1 MTRSSF
7 LGYKCSKCGTA
18 YPAEEL
24 QTICKDSNCG
34 RPLLA
39 KYDLLKAKATLNLQ
53 ALKTR
58 EASLWRYE
66 EVLLVDQDDAVT
78 LGEGFTPLLKT
89 RNLGEAAG
97 FNSDMQPTILVKD
110 ESANPTGSFKARG
123 LCMAISVMRKLGGDH
138 AALPTAGNAGAA
150 AAAYSARAGIKC
162 HVAMPTDTPKAMI
175 DEVQAYGADLY
186 TVDGLIGDAAT
197 VIKKGVAEHGWVDL
211 STLKEPYRL
220 EGKKTMGYELW
231 EQLDGKLPQH
241 ILYPTG
247 GGTGLIGM
255 WKAFQEL
262 LEMNLI
268 TGPLPK
274 MYAVQ
279 STGCAPIVKAFND
292 KTERSE
298 AWKDA
303 ATIAPGIRIPT
314 PFADDLILS
323 TLRES
328 KGGAIAVTDD
338 EIVAAMKTVS
348 SSEGIDVCPEGA
360 ATFAALSHLRK
371 NGAIS
376 KNDYVVLFNTG
387 TGLKHPELR

>member
-7 LGYKCSKCGTA
+7 LRYECSKCGRA
-18 YPAEEL
+18 YSAEEL

-39 KYDLLKAKATLNLQ
+39 KYDLVKAKATLNLQ
-53 ALKTR
+53 SLKNR
-58 EASLWRYE
+58 DASLWRYE
-66 EVLLVDQDDAVT
+66 EVLLVDQDDSVT
-78 LGEGFTPLLKT
+78 LGEGFTPLLET
-89 RNLGEAAG
+89 RNLGVAAG
-97 FNSDMQPTILVKD
+97 FDSGTRPTIFVKD

-123 LCMAISVMRKLGGDH
+123 LCMAISVIHKLGGDH

-162 HVAMPTDTPKAMI
+162 HVAMPSDTPQAMM
-175 DEVQAYGADLY
+175 DEVKAYGADLY
-186 TVDGLIGDAAT
+186 TVDGLIGDAAI
-197 VIKKGVAEHGWVDL
+197 VIKKGVAEHNWIDL
-211 STLKEPYRL
+211 STLKEPYRI

-231 EQLDGKLPQH
+231 EQLDGSLPQH

-262 LEMNLI
+262 SEMGLI
-268 TGPLPK
+268 VGSLPK
-274 MYAVQ
+274 MHAVQ
-279 STGCAPIVKAFND
+279 STGCAPIVDAFNRQ
-292 KTERSE
+292 TERSTP
-298 AWKDA
+298 WKNA

-323 TLRES
+323 ALRES
-328 KGGAIAVTDD
+328 NGSAIAVTDD
-338 EIVAAMKTVS
+338 EILAAMKIVS

-371 NGAIS
+371 GRVIS
-376 KNDYVVLFNTG
+376 ENDSVVLFNTG

>member
-7 LGYKCSKCGTA
+7 LGYECSKCGTA
-18 YPAEEL
+18 YSAKEL

-39 KYDLLKAKATLNLQ
+39 KYDLVKAKATLNLQ
-53 ALKTR
+53 SLR
-58 EASLWRYE
+58 NRDASLWRYE
-66 EVLLVDQDDAVT
+66 EVLPVDQDDAVT
-78 LGEGFTPLLKT
+78 LGEGFTPLLRA
-89 RNLGEAAG
+89 RNLGAAAG
-97 FNSDMQPTILVKD
+97 FNSSTQPTILVKD

-123 LCMAISVMRKLGGDH
+123 LCMAISVMHKLGGDH

-162 HVAMPTDTPKAMI
+162 HVAMPSDTPTAMM
-175 DEVQAYGADLY
+175 DEVKAYGADLY

-197 VIKKGVAEHGWVDL
+197 IIRKGVTEHDWFDL

-231 EQLDGKLPQH
+231 EQLNGNLPQH

-262 LEMNLI
+262 SEMGLFI
-268 TGPLPK
+268 GTLPK

-279 STGCAPIVKAFND
+279 STGCAPIVDAFNAKID
-292 KTERSE
+292 HATP
-298 AWKDA
+298 WKNA
-303 ATIAPGIRIPT
+303 STIAPGIRIPA

-323 TLRES
+323 ALHES
-328 KGGAIAVTDD
+328 NGGAIAVTDE
-338 EIVAAMKTVS
+338 EIIAAMKTVS

-360 ATFAALSHLRK
+360 ATYAALSHLRTD
-371 NGAIS
+371 GAIS
-376 KNDYVVLFNTG
+376 ENDSVVLFNTG